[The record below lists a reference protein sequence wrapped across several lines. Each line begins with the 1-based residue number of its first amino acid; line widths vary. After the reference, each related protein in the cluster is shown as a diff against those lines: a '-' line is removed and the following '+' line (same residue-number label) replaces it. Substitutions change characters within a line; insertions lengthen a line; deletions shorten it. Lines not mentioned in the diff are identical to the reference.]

1 MKRRSWVRSVEKL
14 YDCQI
19 FRSNVMKKMII
30 IHDTFDHALLVNI
43 NDADELKP
51 IIVLEF
57 R

>member
-1 MKRRSWVRSVEKL
+1 MLKNYMIVKYLKQCNEK
-14 YDCQI
+14 
-19 FRSNVMKKMII
+19 MTI
-30 IHDTFDHALLVNI
+30 IHDTTFDHALLVNI